1 MSTPQTPGPG
11 SPVPDVPG
19 ARAVPDLSLSNAD
32 YVKQALPAWLIK
44 ASAQRR
50 VEITLGD
57 LTQQPWFQG
66 LSCEQQQNLK
76 HCTRT
81 SLQSQQVV
89 SERMANL
96 QSVEAFAKVHLSQ
109 ALKDRF
115 KVELDVDN
123 TFIKLEK
130 NLRLGLL
137 GIKAGEFNVL
147 NVSLLHAALHNFEE
161 DEGQPGFFGETSGF
175 TTKDGSPVST
185 RLTVEQFIN
194 LCRSLDIGAQY
205 QAYIKGFLKPQD
217 AVLDSSLRQVVTTRN
232 KDAMRAA
239 AYLALVKHDIEP
251 DDYAMVLKVI
261 DGERNP
267 TLGGKPVWFCC
278 LSVMGL
284 KLKGCVVFEPVQKY
298 RYGDASIVYV
308 PHDPE
313 HPFKRYNTSEALKEE
328 ITRQL
333 LALDATPASAAA
345 GPQPTGYQRFFSQ
358 FVDGEKRPYYFSRFT
373 EAVSDAGAN
382 LRAVTRSPLFQG
394 LWDFVS
400 PLSSIALKPQEQP
413 PEKPATRH
421 TAQAPDVKPTVVA
434 RYGLWSPN
442 VDLWADLY
450 EGNRDKIINDAR
462 HQAVPTADVDAKVR
476 AQKIAHL
483 LEGGFVVLGLVS
495 MFVPVLGEVM
505 MAVMVEQLLAETF
518 EGVMDWSQG
527 DREAARQHLLDVAQ
541 NLAMLALMAGAGKGL
556 ARLPKV
562 ETPALIDELKP
573 IRLPTGEQRLWKADL
588 APYRSDVSLPAES
601 APNELGLHRY
611 NRQQM
616 LPLDDGHY
624 AVTQDPASG
633 EYQIP
638 HPTRADGYAVPL
650 EHNGAGIWTHSVD
663 EPLAWDGP
671 TLMKRL
677 GYRAQGL
684 DDAQLER
691 VRVASGVEVDDLRR
705 MYVEQDQPSALLSD
719 TLSRFR
725 IEHDLEVFA
734 RQIASDQPQDFAKAD
749 LRLQFKIM
757 REQGLLPTKPL
768 LRVMLSRFDDVWED
782 PAPADGTVRRQV
794 IVVDEPTRTNGS
806 LLESLLKMYSAQ
818 GVDLSVV
825 PGTSEMTMA
834 ERAGA
839 LRKEIAADVQSNRLM
854 LFESLYTQQNSGAD
868 PLVGRIRANYPH
880 LPDAVARQLL
890 EQATPAEREALAN
903 PGALPPRLDSLAQ
916 WCHQELRVNRAYE
929 GLHLDISA
937 SVDSERLA
945 LHSLETLPGWPA
957 NVRFELREGGAR
969 GRLLD
974 TLGVPSSALR
984 GVLVVNEGSGFAQD
998 GSGSLYA
1005 SVLSD
1010 LLAQE
1015 RQALGFTLR
1024 DAERLK
1030 QAVQRAPMPRDA
1042 FRAVLHEQRVLKPS
1056 LEPGSRL
1063 AGGMP
1068 VFQQMAGWFRTSRGR
1083 VRKLYPGFTE
1093 MEADAFLQ
1101 TLGDTAD
1108 TELTRLEAEFAVLKR
1123 GLTDWARKSASRLG
1137 TDRGVAAQKEQLSQ
1151 RLMRCWQ
1158 RQGDTT
1164 LNLKKATELPSLKV
1178 PLPYIEELVLDE
1190 SSFSVNADAFLNG
1203 FPRLKRLRIKD
1214 QRLGAIPQSIAR
1226 MQDLTHLDL
1235 SGCMIE
1241 ATETDAAL
1249 LEGLT
1254 QLQDLNLQDQ
1264 NMSRRLPDFSRMPAL
1279 QRLNLKGTFT
1289 RQWPS
1294 GLRDQADLQL
1304 IDLRD
1309 NQLREVPAAILD
1321 PAPEH
1326 LEAQARANRV
1336 TLLQGNWF
1344 THDVYRQLK
1353 AYRERLA
1360 ATRPELLA
1368 AGLENAFI
1376 VADPV
1381 ATRLLE
1387 LRPGLN
1393 PAQVEAFLQPLE
1405 TVEARLQALEQE
1417 LETLRRQLS
1426 SWSFSGGGEAQR
1438 YVRLNRVA
1446 QAASTRGERYE
1457 AVERILKCWRW
1468 ETAQKLAIDGTPIGL
1483 ELNLSGLTLESL
1495 PDLDADFSHVGSL
1508 RLSDMNLSSSP
1519 DGFLNR
1525 YRGVRWL
1532 DMSNNQL
1539 TRLPQALGDMHGL
1552 TRLYLD
1558 RNQIRLD
1565 VESARVLSERITLR
1579 GLKLQDNPLGMAPDF
1594 TQITDMRSLFLSNTE
1609 LETWPVGLSEQP
1621 LIDMIDLSQ
1630 NRITTIPDNVVAPSA
1645 EHLEQM
1651 SRLNGATQIYGN
1663 PLSEATQ
1670 QRLSNYWA
1678 RLERERPEL
1687 VRTRYQS
1694 AFRYQAPA
1702 LSVVESAGT
1711 RLARVQLQR
1720 WTRDLPLEQQGVR
1733 EAQWFQLV
1741 RHQEAAGF
1749 FEVLRDLDASGAGYA
1764 NLQQRVWAVIETITR
1779 NSAESRALRKQMFE
1793 WAGRAA
1799 CGDRAALSFSN
1810 LEIMS
1815 LVYRAETQAES
1826 GQRAPALLK
1835 LARGLFRLDHVE
1847 RFALEDIAHRTELI
1861 DQMTELTADERAI
1874 RIAHLEEVEIR
1885 LAYRYGLKDRLELP
1899 AQPTQARFIQLAD
1912 VTPQMLDNVYTSIV
1926 SMDNS
1931 PAEFQAL
1938 LARDFWMDY
1947 VTNTYRAQFEAQREP
1962 FQARQAALHE
1972 RHSAGEI
1979 SDESYTQSSD
1989 ALAGELQIAEA
2000 ESIKTLSR
2008 QLLADNPL

>member
-1 MSTPQTPGPG
+1 MQDPQTLDP
-11 SPVPDVPG
+11 
-19 ARAVPDLSLSNAD
+19 SLSNQD
-32 YVKQALPAWLIK
+32 FITQSMPDWLIK
-44 ASAQRR
+44 AFARQRLEKQ
-50 VEITLGD
+50 VNAFDQL
-57 LTQQPWFQG
+57 PWFQG
-66 LSCEQQQNLK
+66 LSAEQRQTLK
-76 HCTRT
+76 RYTRT
-81 SLQSQQVV
+81 SLQSQQAVDA
-89 SERMANL
+89 RMANVQAL
-96 QSVEAFAKVHLSQ
+96 EAFAKPLLAK

-115 KVELDVDN
+115 KVELDVDE

-130 NLRLGLL
+130 SLKLGVF
-137 GIKAGEFNVL
+137 GVKAGEFNVL
-147 NVSLLHAALHNFEE
+147 NVSLLHAALHNFEA
-161 DEGQPGFFGETSGF
+161 DEGSAGFYDEASHFV
-175 TTKDGSPVST
+175 TKDGVSVSAT
-185 RLTVEQFIN
+185 LTLEQFIN

-205 QAYIKGFLKPQD
+205 QAYLKENLGLQD
-217 AVLDSSLRQVVTTRN
+217 AMVDATLRLLITRSQ
-232 KDAMRAA
+232 KDAMQAA
-239 AYLALVKHDIEP
+239 AYLALVKHDIEA
-251 DDYAMVLKVI
+251 DDYAMVLEVI
-261 DGERNP
+261 NGERNP
-267 TLGGKPVWFCC
+267 RLGGKPVWFSA
-278 LSVMGL
+278 LSIMGL
-284 KLKGCVVFEPVQKY
+284 KLKGCVVFDPTEKY
-298 RYGDASIVYV
+298 RYGDVSIVYV

-313 HPFKRYNTSEALKEE
+313 HPFKRYNQFDDLKKEL
-328 ITRQL
+328 TRQL
-333 LALDATPASAAA
+333 LANDPAQVTAPR

-358 FVDGEKRPYYFSRFT
+358 FVDAAKHPYYFSRFT
-373 EAVSDAGAN
+373 QAESSAASTLKAVVKSPVFQSLFDVAN
-382 LRAVTRSPLFQG
+382 PLASTF
-394 LWDFVS
+394 
-400 PLSSIALKPQEQP
+400 LKPQELP
-413 PEKPATRH
+413 PERPAART
-421 TAQAPDVKPTVVA
+421 TDPQAQLQPMVVA
-434 RYGLWSPN
+434 RHGLWSAN
-442 VDLWADLY
+442 VDLWTDLY
-450 EGNRDKIINDAR
+450 ESGRDKLLADAR
-462 HQAVPTADVDAKVR
+462 FQAVPTADVDAKVR
-476 AQKIAHL
+476 ARKIASW
-483 LEGGFVVLGLVS
+483 LEGGFAVVGLLS

-505 MAVMVEQLLAETF
+505 MAVMVEQLLYETF
-518 EGVMDWSQG
+518 EGVMDWEQG
-527 DREAARQHLLDVAQ
+527 DREAARQHLIDVAQ
-541 NLAMLALMAGAGKGL
+541 NLVMLGLMAGVGKGL
-556 ARLPKV
+556 AKLPKV
-562 ETPALIDELKP
+562 EAPPLIDTLQPVK
-573 IRLPTGEQRLWKADL
+573 LPSGEQRLWKPDL
-588 APYRSDVSLPAES
+588 APYRSDVKLPVES
-601 APNELGLHRY
+601 VPDARGLHRQ
-611 NRQQM
+611 NI
-616 LPLDDGHY
+616 LPLNGEHY
-624 AVTQDPASG
+624 VVEQNPASG

-691 VRVASGVEVDDLRR
+691 VRVASGVEVDDLRC

-806 LLESLLKMYSAQ
+806 FLESLLKMYSAQ

-839 LRKEIAADVQSNRLM
+839 LRKEIAADAQSNRLM
-854 LFESLYTQQNSGAD
+854 LFESLYKQQTSGAD

-1336 TLLQGNWF
+1336 TLLQDNWF

-1438 YVRLNRVA
+1438 YARLNRVA

-1565 VESARVLSERITLR
+1565 VESARVLSERTTLR
-1579 GLKLQDNPLGMAPDF
+1579 GLRLQDNPLGMAPDF

-1651 SRLNGATQIYGN
+1651 SRLNGATLIQGN

-1670 QRLSNYWA
+1670 QRLSNYWN

-1720 WTRDLPLEQQGVR
+1720 WTKDLPLEQQGVR

-1741 RHQEAAGF
+1741 RHQEAEGF

-1861 DQMTELTADERAI
+1861 NQMTELTADERAI